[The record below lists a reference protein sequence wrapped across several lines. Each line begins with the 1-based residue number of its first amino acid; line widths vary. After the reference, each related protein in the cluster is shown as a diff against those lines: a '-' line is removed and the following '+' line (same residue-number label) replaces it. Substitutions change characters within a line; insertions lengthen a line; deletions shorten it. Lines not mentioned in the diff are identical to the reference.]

1 MVNKIVSTK
10 KNYNKLMMNDIDSNQ
25 KGSDTSKNYNMYK
38 LKGNVLKKT
47 KLLHTIKTNN
57 SQQY

>member
-1 MVNKIVSTK
+1 
-10 KNYNKLMMNDIDSNQ
+10 MMNDIDSNQ

>member
-38 LKGNVLKKT
+38 LKGNVLKKQNYCT
-47 KLLHTIKTNN
+47 
-57 SQQY
+57 Q